1 MRFDEHFLDEIKT
14 RLRPSDVIGKTV
26 KLRRQGRE
34 YVGLSPFTK
43 EKTPSFY
50 VNDDK
55 GQFFDFS
62 SGKTGDIITF
72 LQETERLT
80 FVEAVEKLAAEAGVA
95 LPAVDPRAAEQEK
108 VRQGLSEWLELAA
121 QWFEAELRRPAGRE
135 ARAYLEKRG
144 LPESDW
150 ARFRLGFSPP
160 GRMALKDY
168 LVAKGARPGELV
180 ETGLLIAPE
189 EGGAPYDRFRDRIIF
204 PIADARGRV
213 VSFGGRAMDP
223 QARAKY
229 LNGPETSIFHKGHH
243 LYGLAEARKL
253 IAAAPSSADRP
264 SADRPSADRPSA
276 SRPSTSRP
284 GETLP
289 LVVVEGYM
297 DAIACHR
304 AGVPAVAPMGTAL
317 GEDQMEILWRHHP
330 EPTLSFDGDRAGRQ
344 AADRTMDRALPLL
357 KPGKSFQFAIVEGG
371 KDPDEVLRE
380 QGPAVLRTQLANAT
394 PFAEALFN
402 RERDAEPYDT
412 PERKTALKTRLR
424 KLAATIADRD
434 LAQAYK
440 EDLLGRFEQLW
451 PTRQAVY
458 TVGAAARE
466 LSRARWDKR
475 RNPSGISDGPAT
487 SQAKDAS
494 QRLRASPRPLAAA
507 LAFAAIHDPGVI
519 DDKIELVGARG
530 FGDEK
535 LDTLAQELVRL
546 RYETEGMEFDAA
558 IRELGA
564 RGFGPASLAV
574 LEQDAR
580 RAGVSAP
587 FLQATGEQA
596 RDLWRRAFDL
606 LMQLEALERAVEA
619 AARDLDRDHDSS
631 TLISLKTERDL
642 MRKLITS
649 DWSRPEEAAAP
660 VLPH

>member
-1 MRFDEHFLDEIKT
+1 MRFDERFLDEIKS

-62 SGKTGDIITF
+62 SGKTGDIISF
-72 LQETERLT
+72 LQESERLT
-80 FVEAVEKLAAEAGVA
+80 FVEAVERLAAEAGVA

-121 QWFEAELRRPAGRE
+121 QWFEAELRRPSGRE

-144 LPESDW
+144 LPEKDW

-160 GRMALKDY
+160 GRTALKDY
-168 LVAKGARPGELV
+168 MIAKGARPAELI

-189 EGGAPYDRFRDRIIF
+189 DGGQPYDRFRDRIIF

-253 IAAAPSSADRP
+253 IAAAPA
-264 SADRPSADRPSA
+264 
-276 SRPSTSRP
+276 
-284 GETLP
+284 GETPP
-289 LVVVEGYM
+289 LAVVEGYM

-304 AGVPAVAPMGTAL
+304 ANIPAVAPMGTAL

-344 AADRTMDRALPLL
+344 AAFRTMDRALPLL

-371 KDPDEVLRE
+371 KDADEVLRE
-380 QGPAVLRTQLANAT
+380 QGPAALKAQLAKAT
-394 PFAEALFN
+394 PFAEALFI

-424 KLAATIADRD
+424 KLAATIADGD

-451 PTRQAVY
+451 PTRAPVY

-466 LSRARWDKR
+466 MSRARWDKR
-475 RNPSGISDGPAT
+475 RNPNGISDAAAT
-487 SQAKDAS
+487 PEARDAS
-494 QRLRASPRPLAAA
+494 RRLRASPRPLAAA
-507 LAFAAIHDPGVI
+507 LALAAVRDPGVI
-519 DDKIELVGARG
+519 DEKIELVGARG
-530 FGDEK
+530 FGDDK
-535 LDTLAQELVRL
+535 LDSLAQELVRL
-546 RYETEGMEFDAA
+546 RYETEGMAFDAA
-558 IRELGA
+558 LRHLDA
-564 RGFGPASLAV
+564 RGFGPANLAT

-587 FLQATGEQA
+587 FLQATGERA
-596 RDLWRRAFDL
+596 RDLWRQAFDL
-606 LMQLEALERAVEA
+606 LMQLESLERAVEA

-642 MRKLITS
+642 LRKLVAS
-649 DWSRPEEAAAP
+649 DWSHPEEATAP

>member
-1 MRFDEHFLDEIKT
+1 MAVRFDERFLDEIKS

-34 YVGLSPFTK
+34 YVGLSPFNK

-62 SGKTGDIITF
+62 SGKTGDIISF
-72 LQETERLT
+72 LQESERLT
-80 FVEAVEKLAAEAGVA
+80 FVEAVERLAGEAGVP
-95 LPAVDPRAAEQEK
+95 LPAVDPRAMEQEK

-135 ARAYLEKRG
+135 ARAYLERRG
-144 LPESDW
+144 LPEKDW

-160 GRMALKDY
+160 GRTALKDY

-204 PIADARGRV
+204 PIGDARGRI
-213 VSFGGRAMDP
+213 VSFGGRAMDS

-229 LNGPETSIFHKGHH
+229 LNGPETSIFHKGHQ
-243 LYGLAEARKL
+243 LYGLAEARKI
-253 IAAAPSSADRP
+253 IAAAPA
-264 SADRPSADRPSA
+264 
-276 SRPSTSRP
+276 
-284 GETLP
+284 GEVTP

-297 DAIACHR
+297 DVIACQR
-304 AGVPAVAPMGTAL
+304 GAIPAVAAMGTAL
-317 GEDQMEILWRHHP
+317 GEDQMEMLWRHHP
-330 EPTLSFDGDRAGRQ
+330 EPTLCFDGDRAGKQ
-344 AADRTMDRALPLL
+344 AAFRTMDRALPLL
-357 KPGKSFQFAIVEGG
+357 RAGRSFQFAIVEGG

-380 QGPAVLRTQLANAT
+380 QGPAALKAQLLRTT
-394 PFAEALFN
+394 PFAEALFI

-412 PERKTALKTRLR
+412 PERKTALKARLR
-424 KLAATIADRD
+424 KLAATIADGD
-434 LAQAYK
+434 LAAAYK

-451 PTRQAVY
+451 PTREPVY

-466 LSRARWDKR
+466 MSRRRWDKAR
-475 RNPSGISDGPAT
+475 SASWGGPSQAPPT
-487 SQAKDAS
+487 PEAKDAS
-494 QRLRASPRPLAAA
+494 RRLRASPGNLAAA
-507 LAFAAIHDPGVI
+507 LALAAVRDPGVI

-535 LDTLAQELVRL
+535 LDGLAQELVRI
-546 RYETEGMEFDAA
+546 RYETESAEFDVSL
-558 IRELGA
+558 RHLQA
-564 RGFGPASLAV
+564 RGFSPQMLTD
-574 LEQDAR
+574 LERDAG

-587 FLQATGEQA
+587 FLAETGERA
-596 RDLWRRAFDL
+596 RDLWRQAFDL
-606 LMQLEALERAVEA
+606 LMQLESLERAVEA
-619 AARDLDRDHDSS
+619 ATRDLDRDRDSS
-631 TLISLKTERDL
+631 TLVSLKTERDHL
-642 MRKLITS
+642 RKLLNS
-649 DWSRPEEAAAP
+649 DWSHPEDVDAP

>member
-1 MRFDEHFLDEIKT
+1 VRFDERFLDEIKS

-62 SGKTGDIITF
+62 SGKTGDIIAF
-72 LQETERLT
+72 LQEAERLT
-80 FVEAVEKLAAEAGVA
+80 FVEAVERLAAEAGVA

-135 ARAYLEKRG
+135 ARAYLERRG
-144 LPESDW
+144 LPEKDW

-160 GRMALKDY
+160 GRTALKDY
-168 LVAKGARPGELV
+168 LIAKGARPGELV

-204 PIADARGRV
+204 PIGDPRGRI

-229 LNGPETSIFHKGHH
+229 LNGPETSVFHKGHQ
-243 LYGLAEARKL
+243 LYGLAEARK
-253 IAAAPSSADRP
+253 ISAAAPAD
-264 SADRPSADRPSA
+264 
-276 SRPSTSRP
+276 
-284 GETLP
+284 EHLP

-297 DAIACHR
+297 DVIACQR
-304 AGVPAVAPMGTAL
+304 GGIPAVAAMGTAL
-317 GEDQMEILWRHHP
+317 GEEQMEMLWRHHP
-330 EPTLSFDGDRAGRQ
+330 EPTLCFDGDRAGKQ
-344 AADRTMDRALPLL
+344 AAFRTMDRALPLL
-357 KPGKSFQFAIVEGG
+357 RAGRSFQFALVEGG

-380 QGPAVLRTQLANAT
+380 QGPAALKAQLAKT
-394 PFAEALFN
+394 TRFAEALFI
-402 RERDAEPYDT
+402 RERDLEPYDT
-412 PERKTALKTRLR
+412 PERKTALKARLR
-424 KLAATIADRD
+424 KLAATIADAD

-451 PTRQAVY
+451 PTREPVY

-466 LSRARWDKR
+466 MSRARWDKR
-475 RNPSGISDGPAT
+475 KPVAGPAT
-487 SQAKDAS
+487 PEARDAS
-494 QRLRASPRPLAAA
+494 RRLRQSPGNLAAA
-507 LAFAAIHDPGVI
+507 LALAAVRDPGVI

-535 LDTLAQELVRL
+535 LDGLAQELVRI
-546 RYETEGMEFDAA
+546 RYETEGVEFDVAL
-558 IRELGA
+558 RQLQA
-564 RGFGPASLAV
+564 RGFSPQMLSD
-574 LEQDAR
+574 LERDAG

-587 FLQATGEQA
+587 FLAETGERA
-596 RDLWRRAFDL
+596 RDLWRQAFDL
-606 LMQLEALERAVEA
+606 LMQLESLERAVEA
-619 AARDLDRDHDSS
+619 ATRDLDRDRDSS
-631 TLISLKTERDL
+631 TLVSLKTERDHL
-642 MRKLITS
+642 RKLLNS
-649 DWSRPEEAAAP
+649 DWSHPEEATAP
-660 VLPH
+660 ILPH

>member
-1 MRFDEHFLDEIKT
+1 MAVRFDERFLDEIKS

-62 SGKTGDIITF
+62 SGKTGDIISF
-72 LQETERLT
+72 LQESELLT
-80 FVEAVEKLAAEAGVA
+80 FVEAVERLAAEAGVP

-121 QWFEAELRRPAGRE
+121 QWFEAELRRPSGRD

-144 LPESDW
+144 LPEKDW

-160 GRMALKDY
+160 GRTALKDY
-168 LVAKGARPGELV
+168 MIAKGARPGELI

-189 EGGAPYDRFRDRIIF
+189 DGGQPYDRFRDRIMF

-229 LNGPETSIFHKGHH
+229 LNGPETSVFHKGHH
-243 LYGLAEARKL
+243 LYGLAEARKI
-253 IAAAPSSADRP
+253 IAAAPA
-264 SADRPSADRPSA
+264 
-276 SRPSTSRP
+276 
-284 GETLP
+284 GETPP
-289 LVVVEGYM
+289 LAVVEGYM

-304 AGVPAVAPMGTAL
+304 ANIPAVAPMGTAL

-344 AADRTMDRALPLL
+344 AAARTMDRALPLL

-380 QGPAVLRTQLANAT
+380 QGPAALRAQLAKAT
-394 PFAEALFN
+394 PFAEALFI
-402 RERDAEPYDT
+402 RERDAEPLDT
-412 PERKTALKTRLR
+412 PERRTSLKARLR
-424 KLAATIADRD
+424 KLAASIADPD

-451 PTRQAVY
+451 PTREPVY
-458 TVGAAARE
+458 TVGAAGRE

-475 RNPSGISDGPAT
+475 KALALGAT
-487 SQAKDAS
+487 PEGKDAS
-494 QRLRASPRPLAAA
+494 RRLRVSPRPLAAA
-507 LAFAAIHDPGVI
+507 LALAAVRDPGVI
-519 DDKIELVGARG
+519 DEKIELVGARG
-530 FGDEK
+530 FGDER

-558 IRELGA
+558 LRQLQA
-564 RGFGPASLAV
+564 RGFDASMLTT

-587 FLQATGEQA
+587 FLQATGERA
-596 RDLWRRAFDL
+596 RDLWRQAFDL
-606 LMQLEALERAVEA
+606 LMQLESLERAVEA

-642 MRKLITS
+642 LRKLISS
-649 DWSRPEEAAAP
+649 DWSHPDEATAP